1 MNNEDYIILESKLIL
16 SEEEI
21 ELLAKGTASVLIRKL
36 KNMAKNPNKAVRA
49 TFEQIAKVLIC
60 HDKNVTQGH
69 PKPKGI
75 SYNRRLNS
83 WKAEKTVNGKKVYIG
98 CSKEKSKAIE
108 ALKQFCETHN
118 IPM

>member
-1 MNNEDYIILESKLIL
+1 MNNEDYIILESKLSH

-21 ELLAKGTASVLIRKL
+21 ELLAKGTASVLIKKL

-49 TFEQIAKVLIC
+49 TFEQIARVLLLHDEIV
-60 HDKNVTQGH
+60 DKNAF
-69 PKPKGI
+69 KPVGI
-75 SYNRRLNS
+75 SYNRVQKR
-83 WKAEKTVNGKKVYIG
+83 WQAEKSINGKKNYVAS
-98 CSKEKSKAIE
+98 SKDKNQVVE